1 MPELINGHLPN
12 GKGFLGSLPLRHTQT
27 YVADDPYATM
37 KSNHTTGESPKRRS
51 RQKKKAAADVVTGV
65 ADGRKKGVQTAA
77 QAIVCDCEIFSVR
90 ARLSRRQLC
99 VCRMAII
106 EPKLYMN

>member
-65 ADGRKKGVQTAA
+65 ADVTPSGGKKA
-77 QAIVCDCEIFSVR
+77 FRRLLKPLSVI
-90 ARLSRRQLC
+90 ARYFRSERDSAVDSYVYVEWLL
-99 VCRMAII
+99 
-106 EPKLYMN
+106 